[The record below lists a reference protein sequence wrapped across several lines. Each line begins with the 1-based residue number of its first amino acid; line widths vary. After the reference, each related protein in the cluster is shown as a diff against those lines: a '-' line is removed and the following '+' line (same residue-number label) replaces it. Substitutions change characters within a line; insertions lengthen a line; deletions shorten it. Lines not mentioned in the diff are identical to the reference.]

1 MPNGSHM
8 YVPDALWLSPYW
20 GAMLMGAALRG
31 CVVLIISPSFEN
43 APSFGAPQMS
53 LANELFTRLLIIQ
66 KDMHDE
72 ITAAGGLFKVGIY
85 DVEHGVSDLAGR
97 AQKLYDA
104 LAHDPQMRRVFPFDT
119 SVVEL
124 VSQVPAYLASQGF
137 EPSYLAI
144 DQTDRKPK
152 LHLKSQFFAS
162 DRTVNTLIPLEGW
175 RTIVQ
180 KYLMAR
186 VGQVAHKRGEVNA
199 RDLKDLMAADIDAMY
214 ADWLQRVPEE
224 ERAEA
229 ILYFTVGSHNQDYRS
244 MVMDGEALFV
254 VGRLGSLVGYLD
266 HVVLV
271 GQTTWLEDQAQ
282 LEELL
287 PAYTGFW
294 RWLGHFMK
302 LAL

>member
-1 MPNGSHM
+1 
-8 YVPDALWLSPYW
+8 
-20 GAMLMGAALRG
+20 MLMGAALRG

-66 KDMHDE
+66 TDMHDE
-72 ITAAGGLFKVGIY
+72 ITAAGGLFRVGVYNI
-85 DVEHGVSDLAGR
+85 EHGVSDLAGK
-97 AQKLYDA
+97 AQRLYEV
-104 LAHDPQMRRVFPFDT
+104 LACDPQMRKVFPFDT

-124 VSQVPAYLASQGF
+124 VSRVPAYLASQGF
-137 EPSYLAI
+137 EPTYLAG
-144 DQTDRKPK
+144 DRLGRKPK

-162 DRTVNTLIPLEGW
+162 ERTISTVIPLEGW
-175 RTIVQ
+175 RTIVE
-180 KYLMAR
+180 KYLTAR
-186 VGQVAHKRGEVNA
+186 VGQAAHNGDEVSA
-199 RDLKDLMAADIDAMY
+199 RDLKDFMAPDVAAMY
-214 ADWLQRVPEE
+214 AEWLRRVPEE
-224 ERAEA
+224 ERAQA

-254 VGRLGSLVGYLD
+254 VGRMGALIGYLD
-266 HVVLV
+266 HAVLV
-271 GQTTWLEDQAQ
+271 GQTTWLENQEQ
-282 LEELL
+282 LEKLL